1 MTEKNIG
8 DKLRLTSTFRNINS
22 VLTTPTT
29 VTFVLKEPDETK
41 TTYISGV
48 NAEIV
53 TESEGV
59 LHVDWSITQEGV
71 HNYEF
76 KGVGLVDT
84 AEEGSFRVRRR
95 AVA

>member
-8 DKLRLTSTFRNINS
+8 DKLRLTGTFTSILG

-29 VTFVLKEPDETK
+29 VTFTIKEPDDTS
-41 TTYISGV
+41 TAYVSAV
-48 NAEIV
+48 DAELV
-53 TESEGV
+53 TDSAGV
-59 LHVDWSITQEGV
+59 LHVDWPITQEGI
-71 HNYEF
+71 HSYEF